1 MNEDKSHYLTKVK
14 LCDVES
20 KEVFYNKLTYYYL
33 EMPKFT
39 KKESEL
45 SNHLEYWLYMLNN
58 ISSLE
63 ELPKKFEEDKLLNR
77 AFDISEFLALDKDRQ
92 FAYQQDLKTRLD
104 YKNVMDY
111 AKEEGLK
118 EGLKEGIKKGIEEGI
133 EQGIN
138 KGLKQGIDRG
148 REEGIKQEKIEIA
161 KNLLDILDV
170 DTIALKTGLT
180 IDEINTLISD

>member
-1 MNEDKSHYLTKVK
+1 
-14 LCDVES
+14 
-20 KEVFYNKLTYYYL
+20 
-33 EMPKFT
+33 
-39 KKESEL
+39 
-45 SNHLEYWLYMLNN
+45 MLNN

-111 AKEEGLK
+111 AKEMAKE
-118 EGLKEGIKKGIEEGI
+118 EGLKEGIKQGIE
-133 EQGIN
+133 
-138 KGLKQGIDRG
+138 QGIDRG
-148 REEGIKQEKIEIA
+148 REDGKRERNLEIA

-180 IDEINTLISD
+180 VDEINTLINN